1 MREIRPATSADL
13 GSLAEIE
20 AAADRLFAAFAGF
33 DIGNDAT
40 SGEERA
46 AQPGYLL
53 VVSDAPG
60 QRPVGFAHV
69 LEHSGGAHLEQLSVS
84 PGSARRGHGR
94 ALVKAAITE
103 ALRRGHGRLTLRTYA
118 DVPWNRPFY
127 ESCGFEVAPQ
137 PAETFFRELL
147 AAEQE
152 AGLLEHGARVFMR
165 ADAVALPSDGAAS

>member
-13 GSLAEIE
+13 GSLSEIE
-20 AAADRLFAAFAGF
+20 AAADRVFADFAGF
-33 DIGNDAT
+33 DIGDDAR

-60 QRPVGFAHV
+60 ERPVGFAHV
-69 LEHSGGAHLEQLSVS
+69 LEHPGGAHLEQLSVS

-94 ALVKAAITE
+94 ALVKAAISE
-103 ALRRGHGRLTLRTYA
+103 AVRRGHGRVTLRTYA

-137 PAETFFRELL
+137 PEETFFRALL
-147 AAEQE
+147 AAELE
-152 AGLLEHGARVFMR
+152 AGLFEHGARVFMR
-165 ADAVALPSDGAAS
+165 ADAVAVPRNGAAS